1 MEPLVPRWLLIIAD
15 INLLVLLCFLIHR
28 DVIASL
34 WSSGDF
40 HLSHGDMDIPMGSLV
55 AVEPSGMGLPS
66 MLKNQKPFRAE
77 PSYRASAS
85 GALSIIASRGL
96 STPRSSRD
104 ITSSS
109 KQL

>member
-1 MEPLVPRWLLIIAD
+1 
-15 INLLVLLCFLIHR
+15 
-28 DVIASL
+28 
-34 WSSGDF
+34 
-40 HLSHGDMDIPMGSLV
+40 MDIPMGSWV

-66 MLKNQKPFRAE
+66 RIETPKPFWAE

-96 STPRSSRD
+96 STPRYSRD

-109 KQL
+109 KQLWIGYL